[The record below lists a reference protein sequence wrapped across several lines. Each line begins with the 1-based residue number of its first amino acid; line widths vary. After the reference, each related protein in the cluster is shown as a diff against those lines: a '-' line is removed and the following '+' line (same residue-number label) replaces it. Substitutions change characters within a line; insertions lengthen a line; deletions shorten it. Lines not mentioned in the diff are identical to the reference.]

1 MFPLKPF
8 HTYLPFPHLAVMQC
22 LMLLIM
28 VLHSI
33 ANMLEMPS
41 QLQYF
46 LSDHQCFSLR
56 FKQARIF

>member
-8 HTYLPFPHLAVMQC
+8 PTYLPFPHLAVMQC
-22 LMLLIM
+22 QMLLIM

-41 QLQYF
+41 ITVF
-46 LSDHQCFSLR
+46 LVRSRVPFL
-56 FKQARIF
+56 AI